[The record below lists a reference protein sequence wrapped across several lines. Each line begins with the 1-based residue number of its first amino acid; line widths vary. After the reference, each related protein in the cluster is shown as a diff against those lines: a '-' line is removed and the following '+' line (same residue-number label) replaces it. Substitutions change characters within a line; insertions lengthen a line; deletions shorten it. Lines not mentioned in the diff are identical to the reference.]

1 MKDLKKM
8 SMKLRIQH
16 GVQKEMNEFDDF
28 IGKMQVVKIQPKKE
42 DKMINK
48 KESIFQKT
56 VPKLK
61 LNLDSVQNN

>member
-1 MKDLKKM
+1 
-8 SMKLRIQH
+8 MKLRIQH